1 MRLQLTSFAHFIAPL
16 SLCGVQNERRRRWVH
31 KSHKGRA
38 GCPNSISALRSDRMS
53 MIAVTCSVQIIH
65 WLPSRRS
72 VSDGFV
78 RLVRR
83 GSLGTL
89 SFFGLIQTFNKI

>member
-1 MRLQLTSFAHFIAPL
+1 
-16 SLCGVQNERRRRWVH
+16 
-31 KSHKGRA
+31 
-38 GCPNSISALRSDRMS
+38 MS

>member
-1 MRLQLTSFAHFIAPL
+1 
-16 SLCGVQNERRRRWVH
+16 
-31 KSHKGRA
+31 
-38 GCPNSISALRSDRMS
+38 MS
-53 MIAVTCSVQIIH
+53 MIAVTCTVQIIH

-83 GSLGTL
+83 GSLGTFHYQ